1 MSQPDTNKRWEGGS
15 AISTGQVAGATQVS
29 SRSCRQCK
37 PRYKRKIGF
46 MFVLWREY
54 NFKWFRNAVENIS
67 REANSHLC
75 THMLNWHT
83 QPTHTHIHTISLTH
97 THSHTHPLTQRY
109 GDVSCG
115 PLYRDPA
122 RGVCVRV
129 CVCACVCVCVCVCGG
144 GGVWWG
150 GEGEGCAFA
159 SVCVCV
165 WSWLSRKLCVCRVWA
180 HICLRRDALD
190 TYDMCSVRIRYIR
203 YIFCTHSIHTTLI
216 LYAPELQKMYT
227 H

>member
-1 MSQPDTNKRWEGGS
+1 MTTRVMHALEQINTYDYLH
-15 AISTGQVAGATQVS
+15 AICTVVT
-29 SRSCRQCK
+29 CRV
-37 PRYKRKIGF
+37 
-46 MFVLWREY
+46 VLHV
-54 NFKWFRNAVENIS
+54 WFRNAVENIS

-83 QPTHTHIHTISLTH
+83 QPTHTHIHTISLSHTHTH
-97 THSHTHPLTQRY
+97 THSHTQRY

-122 RGVCVRV
+122 RGVCVCVRV

-150 GEGEGCAFA
+150 REGEGCAFA

-165 WSWLSRKLCVCRVWA
+165 WSWSSRNLCVCRIWA
-180 HICLRRDALD
+180 HICLWRGVYQQRLD
-190 TYDMCSVRIRYIR
+190 II
-203 YIFCTHSIHTTLI
+203 
-216 LYAPELQKMYT
+216 
-227 H
+227 